1 MKRFSLYLYLFTVI
15 LNMDLNLGQNLHAV
29 WEVCACR
36 ESVLTFHHKMT
47 VVTSGDAPLK
57 RKLNSTLK
65 ISSRKKRK
73 KDVSSLVDLPWRKV
87 SRSNVAGFEGNDGM
101 LELEEVEGVE
111 IVYEETANG
120 RIAKFRVFEEEGRS
134 TVEEVGAE
142 GGEEEKDS
150 EEQSEDEQED
160 ELEKKLELEGMLI

>member
-1 MKRFSLYLYLFTVI
+1 MQSGKSI
-15 LNMDLNLGQNLHAV
+15 LK
-29 WEVCACR
+29 CR
-36 ESVLTFHHKMT
+36 ESVLTFHQMT

-65 ISSRKKRK
+65 MSSRKKRK

-111 IVYEETANG
+111 IVYEETSNG
-120 RIAKFRVFEEEGRS
+120 RIVKFRVFEEEEGRS
-134 TVEEVGAE
+134 TVGEELSAD
-142 GGEEEKDS
+142 GGEDEKES
-150 EEQSEDEQED
+150 EEQSENEQED
-160 ELEKKLELEGMLI
+160 ELEKKVEERSRAD